1 MCAEIETT
9 KFPKGKAMSYSMGV
23 FTNSFIYMAYNIL
36 VFYYYEVEL
45 GLATALVGLSFVIF
59 AVWNMVNDPL
69 VGFFTDKPMKWSKK
83 YGLRAPWILFGGAV
97 QIIAFFFL
105 FYIPFDISD
114 VKSNPWPLFWY
125 MVAMTCIWDTFFS
138 IYQTNMVG
146 GFANIFRT
154 PENRRKGSLILLLIG
169 MFGNTFA
176 QGILI
181 PMVII
186 YGDPS
191 SYIRA
196 AALACIVLTVS
207 LVAFIPGIHESEE
220 IKERYLRIHKMMEQ
234 QKMPYFKLLKIA
246 FKNKPFLVYVTM
258 FTLWI
263 TGTFMWQFSQ
273 LYIIKEVLNLEI
285 TVMAPAML
293 LFMAFFIPFLFI
305 FTYIAKK
312 TEHIYVSIMAILIVA
327 VDLVLVMFITNTLG
341 FYIVNILFGIGSA
354 AWGGILFSI
363 TSDVMDSVCIDAEQ
377 HVESTMIGIR
387 TFFLRIAYLAG
398 GGIIAIVHIMTG
410 YIPGA
415 TSQSPSAQLGLRLH
429 AGLIPAIMLFVAA
442 ILVIKFYDL
451 KGDKK
456 RECLE
461 LLRAKG
467 L

>member
-1 MCAEIETT
+1 
-9 KFPKGKAMSYSMGV
+9 
-23 FTNSFIYMAYNIL
+23 
-36 VFYYYEVEL
+36 
-45 GLATALVGLSFVIF
+45 
-59 AVWNMVNDPL
+59 
-69 VGFFTDKPMKWSKK
+69 
-83 YGLRAPWILFGGAV
+83 
-97 QIIAFFFL
+97 
-105 FYIPFDISD
+105 
-114 VKSNPWPLFWY
+114 
-125 MVAMTCIWDTFFS
+125 
-138 IYQTNMVG
+138 
-146 GFANIFRT
+146 
-154 PENRRKGSLILLLIG
+154 
-169 MFGNTFA
+169 MFGNLFA
-176 QGILI
+176 SGILI
-181 PMVII
+181 PLIVI
-186 YGDPS
+186 YGDPT
-191 SYIRA
+191 SYVRA
-196 AALACIVLTVS
+196 VAIACLVLAVS
-207 LVAFIPGIHESEE
+207 LIAFIPGMHETEE
-220 IKERYLRIHKMMEQ
+220 IKERYLRIHAMMEK

-246 FKNKPFLVYVTM
+246 FKNKPFVVYVTM

-273 LYIIKEVLNLEI
+273 LYIIREVLNLEI

-293 LFMAFFIPFLFI
+293 LFMAFFLPFLFI

>member
-1 MCAEIETT
+1 
-9 KFPKGKAMSYSMGV
+9 
-23 FTNSFIYMAYNIL
+23 
-36 VFYYYEVEL
+36 
-45 GLATALVGLSFVIF
+45 
-59 AVWNMVNDPL
+59 
-69 VGFFTDKPMKWSKK
+69 
-83 YGLRAPWILFGGAV
+83 
-97 QIIAFFFL
+97 
-105 FYIPFDISD
+105 
-114 VKSNPWPLFWY
+114 
-125 MVAMTCIWDTFFS
+125 
-138 IYQTNMVG
+138 
-146 GFANIFRT
+146 
-154 PENRRKGSLILLLIG
+154 
-169 MFGNTFA
+169 
-176 QGILI
+176 
-181 PMVII
+181 
-186 YGDPS
+186 
-191 SYIRA
+191 
-196 AALACIVLTVS
+196 
-207 LVAFIPGIHESEE
+207 
-220 IKERYLRIHKMMEQ
+220 
-234 QKMPYFKLLKIA
+234 
-246 FKNKPFLVYVTM
+246 M

-273 LYIIKEVLNLEI
+273 LYIIREVLNLEI